1 VAGLALAG
9 CAITENWART
19 GSSKEDLAVDSFEC
33 RKSVDESG
41 NLGSAQS
48 TTDPYDRCMIA
59 HGWSK
64 R

>member
-9 CAITENWART
+9 CATTENWART

-41 NLGSAQS
+41 NLGSTPA
-48 TTDPYDRCMIA
+48 DPYDRCMIA